1 MSTTKFMPE
10 SVFHFKQFKIDQD
23 RCAMK
28 VGTDGVLLGSWIK
41 LKSED
46 KVLDVGTGTGLI
58 AIMIAQRS
66 LAQIDAIDIDK
77 GAFDQAI
84 ENCANSPWY
93 DRLKVIHAS
102 LQEYRPG
109 YRYDLIVSNPP
120 YFIDSFAPTDEA
132 RNRARQA
139 SASLSYDEL
148 LQGVVRLL
156 NVSGRFCIIL
166 PEKEGK
172 LFSEKAQQN
181 GLFCN
186 NITGVRTKPNKP
198 LKRLMMEFSRMEEEL
213 IESEVV
219 INNEDGS
226 FDEAY
231 KNLTQAYYPRFNYFR

>member
-1 MSTTKFMPE
+1 LTTTFYMPE

-41 LKSED
+41 LYTEEKI
-46 KVLDVGTGTGLI
+46 LDVGTGTGLI
-58 AIMIAQRS
+58 AIMLAQRS
-66 LAQIDAIDIDK
+66 HAQIDAIDIDK
-77 GAFDQAI
+77 GAYDQAL
-84 ENCANSPWY
+84 ENCAKSPWA
-93 DRLKVIHAS
+93 DKLKVVHAS
-102 LQEYRPG
+102 LQDYRPG

-120 YFIDSFAPTDEA
+120 YFIDSFAPSDEA

-139 SASLSYDEL
+139 SATLSYDEL
-148 LQGVVRLL
+148 LNGVVRLL

-186 NITGVRTKPNKP
+186 CITGVRTKPHKP
-198 LKRLMMEFSRMEEEL
+198 FKRLMMEFSRIEEEL
-213 IESEVV
+213 IESEIV

-226 FDEAY
+226 FTDEY
-231 KNLTQAYYPRFNYFR
+231 KMLTQDYYPRFNQYR